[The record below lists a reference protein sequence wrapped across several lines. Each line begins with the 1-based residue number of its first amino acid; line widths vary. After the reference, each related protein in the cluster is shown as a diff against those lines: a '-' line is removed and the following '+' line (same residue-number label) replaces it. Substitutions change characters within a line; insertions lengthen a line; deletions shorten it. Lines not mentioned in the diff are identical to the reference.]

1 MANGAVEND
10 FVFTDDLYVVDY
22 LTTLLS
28 SSPQFASEFSP
39 VYFKTRPDPSSKPTL
54 VGKSVIDNTGRFK
67 AEIAIREAENLRS
80 ENESLKFKTELAK
93 IDSEVLRGENNK
105 LKNEISRINSEL
117 ADTKKELTSEIVE
130 VRKQFESV
138 STENRELK
146 DQIDPLRTQVQ
157 LLSEMLAE
165 KVPEKE
171 AVQMSETQALS
182 DREPVPALKPQVNH
196 EERRVVANAVNASAF
211 SERATESADGQ
222 QLMVVQGGMTDH
234 KKDARKN
241 VFSQSHQLQN
251 SSVSSQQ
258 SVSKIIKLRGVRT
271 EAPVTAKMPEKNP
284 QKPLNNIVV
293 MDEQVAEKPVDDKK
307 PAYIQSRP
315 AADPQMECLSEVPAA
330 GEPVEK
336 DVRKPLDIDE
346 IKLESAPVS
355 KTVKRINARNYE
367 LLQQEADEE
376 PVKPGQNLAFT
387 T

>member
-80 ENESLKFKTELAK
+80 ENENLKFKTELAK

-117 ADTKKELTSEIVE
+117 ADTKEQLTSELVE
-130 VRKQFESV
+130 VRNQFESV
-138 STENRELK
+138 STVNRELK
-146 DQIDPLRTQVQ
+146 EQIDPLRTQVQ
-157 LLSEMLAE
+157 LLSKMLAE

-171 AVQMSETQALS
+171 TVQMSETQALS
-182 DREPVPALKPQVNH
+182 DRETASALRPQVSH

-211 SERATESADGQ
+211 SDRATEPATGQ
-222 QLMVVQGGMTDH
+222 QLMVVQGGMGDR
-234 KKDARKN
+234 KKDVRKN
-241 VFSQSHQLQN
+241 VFSQNHQIQN
-251 SSVSSQQ
+251 STLSSQQ
-258 SVSKIIKLRGVRT
+258 SVSKVIKLRGVRT
-271 EAPVTAKMPEKNP
+271 ETPVTAQVPEKYP

-293 MDEQVAEKPVDDKK
+293 MDEQVVQKPLDDKK
-307 PAYIQSRP
+307 PIYIQSRP
-315 AADPQMECLSEVPAA
+315 AADPHMECLSEAPV
-330 GEPVEK
+330 GDEPVKNE
-336 DVRKPLDIDE
+336 VRKPLDIDE
-346 IKLESAPVS
+346 VKLESAPVS